1 MKLPDDPKDKMK
13 VLLLIAMGVLATVAA
28 MAQGVVHL
36 IRQENQLTEQLAD
49 IEWQSTSANEN
60 ITSAENCRS
69 KNIQTLQSIVTISET
84 HILHPILGN
93 YRLGASEFLE
103 RVALGSGVQL
113 DSIQEVGILDIP
125 KPKAKTGENLLKAYT
140 VRISMHCGYAKIQE
154 FVRQLESNNPYLC
167 ISSLS
172 IIGQQDVDPE
182 SHRVVMGIQW
192 PIWSNPEMAVQMME
206 RMTQAYK
213 GKENDHADQ

>member
-13 VLLLIAMGVLATVAA
+13 VLLLITIGVLATVAA
-28 MAQGVVHL
+28 VAQGVIYL
-36 IRQENQLTEQLAD
+36 IRQENQLSERLAD
-49 IEWQSTSANEN
+49 LEWQTTSANEN
-60 ITSAENCRS
+60 ISSAENCRT
-69 KNIQTLQSIVTISET
+69 KNVHTIQSIVTISET

-93 YRLGASEFLE
+93 YRLGASEVLE
-103 RVALGSGVQL
+103 RIALGSGISL

-125 KPKAKTGENLLKAYT
+125 KPKNKTGKNVLKAYT
-140 VRISMHCGYAKIQE
+140 VRISTHCGYAKLQE
-154 FVRQLESNNPYLC
+154 FIRQLELNNPYVC
-167 ISSLS
+167 ISTLS

-213 GKENDHADQ
+213 GKEKDHADQ

>member
-49 IEWQSTSANEN
+49 IERQTTSANEN

-140 VRISMHCGYAKIQE
+140 VRISMHCGYAEFQE
-154 FVRQLESNNPYLC
+154 FVRQLEFNNPYFC

-182 SHRVVMGIQW
+182 SHRVVIGIQW
-192 PIWSNPEMAVQMME
+192 PIWTNPEMAAQMME

-213 GKENDHADQ
+213 REGE

>member
-1 MKLPDDPKDKMK
+1 MKLPDDPKDRMK
-13 VLLLIAMGVLATVAA
+13 VLLLIAIGVLATVAA

-49 IEWQSTSANEN
+49 IEWQTTSASES
-60 ITSAENCRS
+60 IASAENCRS
-69 KNIQTLQSIVTISET
+69 RNIQTVQSIVTISET

-93 YRLGASEFLE
+93 YRLGASELLE
-103 RVALGSGVQL
+103 RVALGSGVSL

-125 KPKAKTGENLLKAYT
+125 KPKTKTGKNVLKAYT
-140 VRISMHCGYAKIQE
+140 VRISMRCGYAKIQE
-154 FVRQLESNNPYLC
+154 FVRQLELNNPYLC
-167 ISSLS
+167 ISTLS

-213 GKENDHADQ
+213 GEEGNHADL